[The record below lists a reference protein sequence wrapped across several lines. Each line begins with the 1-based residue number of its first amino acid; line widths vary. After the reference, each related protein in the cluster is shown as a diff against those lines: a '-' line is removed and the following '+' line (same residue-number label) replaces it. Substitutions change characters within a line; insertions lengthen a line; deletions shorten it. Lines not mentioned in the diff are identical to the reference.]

1 MKKKVIIACLI
12 AVYLTGLTIIVSK
25 MITSYK
31 RIARDLIQSY
41 TGIIVNIEEEEE
53 FEINKEYGEL
63 RSYSLLYIKVDDKTV
78 RLKDYSDDR
87 IKRYIGEYIDIYTYT
102 LDHNHYDYNNE
113 AVVIANSGLFY
124 YILGIIIISL
134 LLHELIALVSD
145 FGNRKKKEEKLETK

>member
-31 RIARDLIQSY
+31 SIDKNLIQSY

-53 FEINKEYGEL
+53 PDINKEHGEM
-63 RSYSLLYIKVDDKTV
+63 RSYSLLYIEADDKTV

-87 IKRYIGEYIDIYTYT
+87 IKRYIGEYIDVYT
-102 LDHNHYDYNNE
+102 LDHNHYDYNKE

-124 YILGIIIISL
+124 YILGIITISL
-134 LLHELIALVSD
+134 LLPALIALVSD
-145 FGNRKKKEEKLETK
+145 FGNRKKKVEKI